1 MKKLSFILA
10 TIVASIYIASATPT
24 VVAVVNGYE
33 ITSDFLNTMADID
46 RILIGI
52 HSLDAKFFTV
62 LTSTQEGLAFLQRY
76 RLAVLNDLID
86 QLLIQQL
93 AEKEG
98 VSPSASEVESAV
110 EKDIDDALKNL
121 KMNREDFEKYLS
133 SIGMSIEEL
142 KERLKWMYKTNK
154 SLENLKEKV
163 TKDATVSEDEIRNF
177 YEKIKTTD
185 KVHLYAI
192 FLGSESDAEKAMNRI
207 ENGED
212 FTKVASE
219 MSLEKTS
226 ASKGGDLGLLDINVI
241 KRVFGDD
248 YANRISKAPEGA
260 ILGPY
265 KIGNSWVIFMIKEK
279 KKETLKYE
287 EVKKDIERKLLAEK
301 KEKIWNEWWKKHF
314 EEFKKKSDIKIL
326 LGGSEN
332 ESDNR
337 QGS

>member
-33 ITSDFLNTMADID
+33 ITSDFLDTMADID

-98 VSPSASEVESAV
+98 VSPSASEVVSAV
-110 EKDIDDALKNL
+110 EKDIDNALKNL

-133 SIGMSIEEL
+133 SIGMNIEEL

-163 TKDATVSEDEIRNF
+163 TKDATVSEDEIRNY
-177 YEKIKTTD
+177 YEK
-185 KVHLYAI
+185 
-192 FLGSESDAEKAMNRI
+192 
-207 ENGED
+207 
-212 FTKVASE
+212 
-219 MSLEKTS
+219 
-226 ASKGGDLGLLDINVI
+226 
-241 KRVFGDD
+241 
-248 YANRISKAPEGA
+248 
-260 ILGPY
+260 
-265 KIGNSWVIFMIKEK
+265 
-279 KKETLKYE
+279 
-287 EVKKDIERKLLAEK
+287 
-301 KEKIWNEWWKKHF
+301 
-314 EEFKKKSDIKIL
+314 
-326 LGGSEN
+326 
-332 ESDNR
+332 
-337 QGS
+337 